1 MENYIILE
9 MIGEGAFGKV
19 YKGQRKCT
27 NQIVAIKKIVKK
39 GKKEKEL
46 KNLRQEIDIL
56 HRLYHENIIQC
67 LDSFETNSEFCLVT
81 ELATGQ
87 LYEIVQE
94 DKKLPEKQIKEIALQ
109 LTSAL
114 FYLHNNNI
122 IHRDIKPQNVLISA
136 SGIIKICD
144 FGFARAIDNKTMI
157 TSIKGTPLY
166 MAPELLKEYPY
177 NKKADLWSLGVIL
190 YELYVGQPP
199 FYTNNFQT
207 LLHKIAKEEIRY
219 PDSMSPEFKDFLK
232 GLLVKNPK
240 DRWDWPK
247 ILAHPFLKE
256 TESEKKLHKEREENY
271 HKWILRIKND
281 KIFNLFESESFL
293 AKFANDIEVEN
304 NTKDF
309 TSFDT
314 INEKQSTNSTISKR
328 TASTKAPPESNEDFW
343 TVVENKSTTD
353 EGATSLRK
361 DPSFA
366 ERVYTTLKGII
377 KDEQITDKKM
387 AIMIINILY
396 NILTKGKFDTQNI
409 DITKNQNILTTAINM
424 FRITQ
429 EDNSQN
435 QLLNGIIKV
444 IGLFIK
450 YYCFFSGGIDL
461 SICSGFLRYVPN
473 VLNIKGRP
481 PNLYINMLK
490 AVGLMITA
498 ANISPKRSL
507 LFYKSIIDFNIV
519 NVLFKVSKNYA
530 NQPYVLTKSSLECL
544 GILIH
549 PINGEIHYF
558 PFLRNQAIEHKFEG
572 YNEVKTAFSYIDLL
586 KKHFFT
592 ICKTENI
599 FEILP
604 KLYDLENEIG
614 LKNTI
619 LKIMLQLFRYNC
631 EEMTQYFLNKNSPY
645 PTLINKVVNCDDVD
659 KKPLTQI
666 GLLILIEIVKYCN
679 KKNINI
685 NDLGYDIQKALSYI
699 NKTFQT
705 DIITLCLSF
714 GLLAECL
721 VSNTNYYIFDAKIL
735 RKIKEMIKNSRD
747 RDKSRE
753 ENKNKK
759 LEGTQFGYLNTA
771 ILDYPLFYLEK
782 ILLIMQQKERYKTE
796 IMNAIK
802 DTQFEDALVE
812 IISNFSNKNEIGPRG
827 ISSSLNIIY
836 QLIVSDYK
844 MVLRKVLREHC
855 MKQLVILIK
864 KKQYIAIQE
873 WPGYPLSEGTQIANS
888 IFMNTLKII
897 KIAADLNGITENII
911 NIDFFLNLKNAFNV
925 LSKEN
930 YKIVM
935 NILNSLI
942 SSRHDG
948 IVPTLCFDYFTK
960 QQNLKFIDTYNMLKD
975 VHNKDLVIEVLLFL
989 SSLCRKSRDVYQNVH
1004 QLNILPD
1011 LKNLLEYNESG
1022 FKSRVCN
1029 LLGNMCRH
1037 NEFFYEQ
1044 IKSSG
1049 ILPPLLKCCYD
1060 SDKATR
1066 KFACFAIG
1074 NAAFLNDSLYESFRP
1089 IIPRMVELLKDPEDN
1104 TRANSAGALG
1114 NFVRCGDQLAE
1125 DLVKYKAH
1133 EALLQLAE
1141 TQDLPQIQVIR
1152 VALFALGNFCNNPMI
1167 KAELEKINFRK
1178 RIEMLRSKFANDKQ
1192 LLEHIERIRK
1202 KLNN

>member
-27 NQIVAIKKIVKK
+27 NQIVAIKKIMKK

-256 TESEKKLHKEREENY
+256 TESEKKAHREREENY

-309 TSFDT
+309 SSFDT
-314 INEKQSTNSTISKR
+314 INEKQSTNSTTSKR
-328 TASTKAPPESNEDFW
+328 TSSTKAPLESAEDFW
-343 TVVENKSTTD
+343 SLIESKSTTD
-353 EGATSLRK
+353 DGATALRK

-387 AIMIINILY
+387 ALMIINILF
-396 NILTKGKFDTQNI
+396 NILTKGKFDAQNI

-429 EDNSQN
+429 EDNNQN

-450 YYCFFSGGIDL
+450 FYCFFSGGIDL

-530 NQPYVLTKSSLECL
+530 NQPYVLTKSCLECL

-549 PINGEIHYF
+549 PINGEIHSF
-558 PFLRNQAIEHKFEG
+558 PFLRNEAIEQRFEG
-572 YNEVKTAFSYIDLL
+572 YNDVKTAFSYIDLL

-592 ICKTENI
+592 ICKSENI

-619 LKIMLQLFRYNC
+619 LKLMLQLFRYNS

-679 KKNINI
+679 KQNINVF
-685 NDLGYDIQKALSYI
+685 DLGYDIQQALSYI

-705 DIITLCLSF
+705 DITILCLSF

-721 VSNTNYYIFDAKIL
+721 TLNSNCYTFDAKIL
-735 RKIKEMIKNSRD
+735 KKIKEMIRNSRGRG
-747 RDKSRE
+747 RDE
-753 ENKNKK
+753 NKK

-771 ILDYPLFYLEK
+771 ILDYLLFYLEK
-782 ILLIMQQKERYKTE
+782 IISIMQHKERYKNE
-796 IMNAIK
+796 ILNIIK
-802 DTQFEDALVE
+802 ETQFEDALVE
-812 IISNFSNKNEIGPRG
+812 IISNFSYKNEISPRG

-836 QLIVSDYK
+836 QLIMCDYK
-844 MVLRKVLREHC
+844 MILRKVLREHC
-855 MKQLVILIK
+855 MKQLIILIK
-864 KKQYIAIQE
+864 RKQFEAIRE
-873 WPGYPLSEGTQIANS
+873 WPGYPIKEGTQIANS
-888 IFMNTLKII
+888 IFYNTLKII
-897 KIAADLNGITENII
+897 KIAGDLNGITENII
-911 NIDFFLNLKNAFNV
+911 SGDFFFNLRNAFDV
-925 LSKEN
+925 LPKEN
-930 YKIVM
+930 YKIVI
-935 NILNSLI
+935 NILNALI

-948 IVPTLCFDYFTK
+948 TVATACFDFFSK
-960 QQNLKFIDTYNMLKD
+960 PQNLKFINTYNMLKD
-975 VHNKDLVIEVLLFL
+975 TQNKELVIEVLLFL
-989 SSLCRKSRDVYQNVH
+989 SSLCRKSKEVYQTIH
-1004 QLNILPD
+1004 QLDILPD
-1011 LKNLLEYNESG
+1011 LKNLLESNESG

-1044 IKSSG
+1044 IKTSG

-1074 NAAFLNDSLYESFRP
+1074 NAAFLNDSLYQSFRP

-1114 NFVRCGDQLAE
+1114 NFVRCGNQLAE
-1125 DLVKYKAH
+1125 DLVKHKAH

-1141 TQDLPQIQVIR
+1141 TQDFSQIQVIR

-1167 KAELEKINFRK
+1167 KSELEAINFRK
-1178 RIEMLRSKFANDKQ
+1178 RIEVLRNKFANDKQ
-1192 LLEHIERIRK
+1192 LLEHVERIRK

>member
-219 PDSMSPEFKDFLK
+219 PDSMSSEFKDFLK

-256 TESEKKLHKEREENY
+256 TEVEKKLHKEREENY

-309 TSFDT
+309 SSFDT
-314 INEKQSTNSTISKR
+314 INEKQSSNSTTSKR
-328 TASTKAPPESNEDFW
+328 TSTTMTHTQTGEDFW
-343 TVVENKSTTD
+343 SVIETKSNTD

-366 ERVYTTLKGII
+366 EKVYSTLKGII
-377 KDEQITDKKM
+377 KDEQIVDKKM
-387 AIMIINILY
+387 ALMIINILY

-429 EDNSQN
+429 EDNNQN

-450 YYCFFSGGIDL
+450 FYCFFSGGIDL

-473 VLNIKGRP
+473 VLNVKGRP
-481 PNLYINMLK
+481 SNLYINMLK

-519 NVLFKVSKNYA
+519 NVLFKVSKNYG
-530 NQPYVLTKSSLECL
+530 NQPYILTKSCLECL

-549 PINGEIHYF
+549 PINGEIHSF
-558 PFLRNQAIEHKFEG
+558 PFLKNESIEQRFEG

-599 FEILP
+599 FDILP

-619 LKIMLQLFRYNC
+619 LKLILQLFRYNS

-645 PTLINKVVNCDDVD
+645 PNLINKVVNCDDVER
-659 KKPLTQI
+659 KPLTQI

-679 KKNINI
+679 KQNINI
-685 NDLGYDIQKALSYI
+685 NDLGYDIQQALSYI

-705 DIITLCLSF
+705 DITILCLSF

-721 VSNTNYYIFDAKIL
+721 SSNSNYYIFDAKIL
-735 RKIKEMIKNSRD
+735 RKIKEMIRNSRGRG
-747 RDKSRE
+747 RDE
-753 ENKNKK
+753 NKK

-771 ILDYPLFYLEK
+771 ILDYLLFYLEK
-782 ILLIMQQKERYKTE
+782 ILITMQQKERYKTE

-802 DTQFEDALVE
+802 ETQFEDALVE
-812 IISNFSNKNEIGPRG
+812 IISNFSHRNDISQRG
-827 ISSSLNIIY
+827 ISSSLNIIN
-836 QLIVSDYK
+836 QLILMDYK
-844 MVLRKVLREHC
+844 MILRKVLREHC
-855 MKQLVILIK
+855 MKQLIIFIK
-864 KKQYIAIQE
+864 RKQYLAIKE
-873 WPGYPLSEGTQIANS
+873 WPGYPIKEGNKIANS
-888 IFMNTLKII
+888 IFINTLKIM
-897 KIAADLNGITENII
+897 KIAGDLNGLTENII
-911 NIDFFLNLKNAFNV
+911 SGDFFSNLKNSFEI

-948 IVPTLCFDYFTK
+948 TVSTACFDYFSK

-975 VHNKDLVIEVLLFL
+975 TDNKELVIEVLIFL
-989 SSLCRKSRDVYQNVH
+989 SSLCRKSKDVYQTVN

-1011 LKNLLEYNESG
+1011 LKNLLESNESG

-1037 NEFFYEQ
+1037 NDFFYQQ

-1049 ILPPLLKCCYD
+1049 ILPPLLKCCND

-1114 NFVRCGDQLAE
+1114 NFVRCGEQLAG

-1133 EALLQLAE
+1133 EALLNLAE
-1141 TQDLPQIQVIR
+1141 TQDSPQIQVIR
-1152 VALFALGNFCNNPMI
+1152 VALFALGNFCNNSMI
-1167 KAELEKINFRK
+1167 KAELEKINFRQ
-1178 RIEMLRSKFANDKQ
+1178 RIEMLRSKFSNDKQ

>member
-247 ILAHPFLKE
+247 ILAHSFLKE
-256 TESEKKLHKEREENY
+256 TESEKKAHREREENY

-309 TSFDT
+309 SSFDT
-314 INEKQSTNSTISKR
+314 INEKQSANTTTTKR
-328 TASTKAPPESNEDFW
+328 TSSTKAPPESAEDFW
-343 TVVENKSTTD
+343 SLIESKSTTD

-361 DPSFA
+361 DPTFA

-377 KDEQITDKKM
+377 KDDQITDKKM

-429 EDNSQN
+429 EDNNQN

-450 YYCFFSGGIDL
+450 FYCFFSGGIDL

-473 VLNIKGRP
+473 VLNVKGRP
-481 PNLYINMLK
+481 QNLYINMLK

-519 NVLFKVSKNYA
+519 NVLFKVSKNYFS
-530 NQPYVLTKSSLECL
+530 QPYVLTKSCLECL

-549 PINGEIHYF
+549 PINGEIHSF
-558 PFLRNQAIEHKFEG
+558 PFLRNEVIEQRFEG
-572 YNEVKTAFSYIDLL
+572 YNDVKTAFSYIDLL

-592 ICKTENI
+592 ICKSENI

-619 LKIMLQLFRYNC
+619 LKLMLQLFRYNSD
-631 EEMTQYFLNKNSPY
+631 EMTQYFLNKNSPY
-645 PTLINKVVNCDDVD
+645 PALINKVVNCDDVE

-685 NDLGYDIQKALSYI
+685 NDLGYDIQQALSYI

-705 DIITLCLSF
+705 DITILCLSF

-721 VSNTNYYIFDAKIL
+721 TSNLNYYIFDAKIL
-735 RKIKEMIKNSRD
+735 KKIKEMIRNSRGRG
-747 RDKSRE
+747 RDE
-753 ENKNKK
+753 NKK
-759 LEGTQFGYLNTA
+759 LEGTQFGYLNIA
-771 ILDYPLFYLEK
+771 ILDYLLFYLEK
-782 ILLIMQQKERYKTE
+782 IILTMQQKERYKTD

-802 DTQFEDALVE
+802 ETQFEDALVE
-812 IISNFSNKNEIGPRG
+812 IISNFSYKNEISPRG

-836 QLIVSDYK
+836 QLITYDYK
-844 MVLRKVLREHC
+844 MILRKILREHC
-855 MKQLVILIK
+855 MKQLIILIK
-864 KKQYIAIQE
+864 RKQFVAIRE
-873 WPGYPLSEGTQIANS
+873 WPGYPIKEGTQIANS
-888 IFMNTLKII
+888 IFLNTLRII

-911 NIDFFLNLKNAFNV
+911 SGDFFFNLRNAFDI
-925 LSKEN
+925 LPKEN
-930 YKIVM
+930 YKLIM
-935 NILNSLI
+935 NILNALI

-948 IVPTLCFDYFTK
+948 TVSTACFEYFSK
-960 QQNLKFIDTYNMLKD
+960 SQNLEFIDSYNMLKD
-975 VHNKDLVIEVLLFL
+975 THYKDLVIEVLLFL
-989 SSLCRKSRDVYQNVH
+989 SSLCRKSKEVYQTIH

-1011 LKNLLEYNESG
+1011 LKTLLESNESG

-1049 ILPPLLKCCYD
+1049 ILSPLLKCCYD
-1060 SDKATR
+1060 TDKATR

-1074 NAAFLNDSLYESFRP
+1074 NAAFLNDSLYQSFRP

-1114 NFVRCGDQLAE
+1114 NFVRCGDQLAD

-1141 TQDLPQIQVIR
+1141 TQELPQIQVIR
-1152 VALFALGNFCNNPMI
+1152 VALFALGNFCNNPKI
-1167 KAELEKINFRK
+1167 KGELEAINFRK
-1178 RIEMLRSKFANDKQ
+1178 RIEILRNKFVNDKQ
-1192 LLEHIERIRK
+1192 LLEHVERIRK

>member
-219 PDSMSPEFKDFLK
+219 PDSMSSEFKDFLK

-256 TESEKKLHKEREENY
+256 TESEKKSHMEREENY

-309 TSFDT
+309 SSFDT
-314 INEKQSTNSTISKR
+314 INEKQSTNSGASKR
-328 TASTKAPPESNEDFW
+328 TISTKAPESVGDFW
-343 TVVENKSTTD
+343 SMVEAKSVTD

-377 KDEQITDKKM
+377 KDDQITDKKL

-424 FRITQ
+424 FKITQ
-429 EDNSQN
+429 EDNN

-450 YYCFFSGGIDL
+450 FYCFFSGGIDL

-473 VLNIKGRP
+473 VLNVKGRP

-530 NQPYVLTKSSLECL
+530 NQPYVLTKSCLECL

-549 PINGEIHYF
+549 PINGEIHSF
-558 PFLRNQAIEHKFEG
+558 PFLRNEAIEQRFEG
-572 YNEVKTAFSYIDLL
+572 YNDVKTAFSYIDLL

-592 ICKTENI
+592 ICKSENI

-604 KLYDLENEIG
+604 KLYDLENEIS
-614 LKNTI
+614 LKITI
-619 LKIMLQLFRYNC
+619 LKLMLQLFRYNS
-631 EEMTQYFLNKNSPY
+631 EEMTPYFLNKNSPY
-645 PTLINKVVNCDDVD
+645 PSLINKVVNCDEVE

-666 GLLILIEIVKYCN
+666 GLLILIEVVKYCN
-679 KKNINI
+679 KQNINI
-685 NDLGYDIQKALSYI
+685 NDLGYDIQQGLSYI

-705 DIITLCLSF
+705 DITILCLSF

-721 VSNTNYYIFDAKIL
+721 SLNPSYYIFDAKIL
-735 RKIKEMIKNSRD
+735 KKIKEMIRNSRGRG
-747 RDKSRE
+747 RDE
-753 ENKNKK
+753 NKK
-759 LEGTQFGYLNTA
+759 LEGTQFGYLNIA
-771 ILDYPLFYLEK
+771 ILDYLLFYLEK
-782 ILLIMQQKERYKTE
+782 ILTNPKKERYKTE

-802 DTQFEDALVE
+802 ETQFEDALVE
-812 IISNFSNKNEIGPRG
+812 IISNFSYKNEISPRG
-827 ISSSLNIIY
+827 ISSSLNIIN
-836 QLIVSDYK
+836 QLIMFDYK
-844 MVLRKVLREHC
+844 MILRKVIREHC
-855 MKQLVILIK
+855 MKQLIILIK
-864 KKQYIAIQE
+864 KKQFLAIQE
-873 WPGYPLSEGTQIANS
+873 WPGYPIKEGTQIANS
-888 IFMNTLKII
+888 IFINTLQII
-897 KIAADLNGITENII
+897 KIAADLNCITENII
-911 NIDFFLNLKNAFNV
+911 SEDFFFNLRNSFDV
-925 LSKEN
+925 LPKEN

-935 NILNSLI
+935 NILNVLI

-948 IVPTLCFDYFTK
+948 TVASKCFEHFSK

-975 VHNKDLVIEVLLFL
+975 IHNKELVVEALLFL
-989 SSLCRKSRDVYQNVH
+989 SSLCRKSKDVYHSIH

-1011 LKNLLEYNESG
+1011 LKILLECNESG

-1037 NEFFYEQ
+1037 NEFFYDK

-1114 NFVRCGDQLAE
+1114 NFVRCGDQLE
-1125 DLVKYKAH
+1125 DDLVKYKAH

-1152 VALFALGNFCNNPMI
+1152 VALFALGNFCNNSKI
-1167 KAELEKINFRK
+1167 KSKLEEINIRQ
-1178 RIEMLRSKFANDKQ
+1178 RIEVLRSKFANDKQ
-1192 LLEHIERIRK
+1192 LLEHVERIRK

>member
-219 PDSMSPEFKDFLK
+219 PDSMSSEFKDFLK

-309 TSFDT
+309 SSFDT
-314 INEKQSTNSTISKR
+314 INEKQSSNSTTSKR
-328 TASTKAPPESNEDFW
+328 TSSTMNKTPTGEDFW
-343 TVVENKSTTD
+343 SQIETKSNTD

-361 DPSFA
+361 DPTFA
-366 ERVYTTLKGII
+366 EKVYTTLKGII
-377 KDEQITDKKM
+377 KDEQVTDKKM
-387 AIMIINILY
+387 ALMIINILY

-429 EDNSQN
+429 EDNNQS

-450 YYCFFSGGIDL
+450 FYCFFSGGIDL

-473 VLNIKGRP
+473 VLNVKGRP
-481 PNLYINMLK
+481 SNLYINMLK

-530 NQPYVLTKSSLECL
+530 NQPYVLTKSCLECL

-549 PINGEIHYF
+549 PINGEIHSF
-558 PFLRNQAIEHKFEG
+558 PFLKNESIEQRFEG

-599 FEILP
+599 FDILP

-619 LKIMLQLFRYNC
+619 LKLILQLFRYNS

-645 PTLINKVVNCDDVD
+645 PTLINKVVNCDDVER
-659 KKPLTQI
+659 KPLTQI

-679 KKNINI
+679 KKNINL
-685 NDLGYDIQKALSYI
+685 NDLGYDIQQALSYI

-705 DIITLCLSF
+705 DITILCLSF
-714 GLLAECL
+714 GLLSECL
-721 VSNTNYYIFDAKIL
+721 SSNSNYYIFDSKIL
-735 RKIKEMIKNSRD
+735 KKIKEMIRNSRGRG
-747 RDKSRE
+747 RDE
-753 ENKNKK
+753 NKK

-771 ILDYPLFYLEK
+771 ILDYLLFYLEK
-782 ILLIMQQKERYKTE
+782 IIIIMQQKERYKTE

-802 DTQFEDALVE
+802 ETQFEDALVE
-812 IISNFSNKNEIGPRG
+812 IISNFSHRNDISQRG

-836 QLIVSDYK
+836 QLISMDYK
-844 MVLRKVLREHC
+844 MILRKVLREHC
-855 MKQLVILIK
+855 MKQLVIFIK
-864 KKQYIAIQE
+864 RKQYIAIQE
-873 WPGYPLSEGTQIANS
+873 WPGYPIKEGNIIANS
-888 IFMNTLKII
+888 IFINTLKIM
-897 KIAADLNGITENII
+897 KIAGDLNGLTENII
-911 NIDFFLNLKNAFNV
+911 SGDFFSNLKNSFEIIP
-925 LSKEN
+925 KEN

-948 IVPTLCFDYFTK
+948 TVSTACFDYFSK
-960 QQNLKFIDTYNMLKD
+960 QQNLKFIDTYKMLKNTD
-975 VHNKDLVIEVLLFL
+975 NKDLVIEVLIFL
-989 SSLCRKSRDVYQNVH
+989 SSLCRKSRDVYQTIH

-1011 LKNLLEYNESG
+1011 LKNLLECNESG

-1037 NEFFYEQ
+1037 NDFFYEQ

-1049 ILPPLLKCCYD
+1049 ILPPLLKCCND

-1114 NFVRCGDQLAE
+1114 NFVRCGEQLAG

-1133 EALLQLAE
+1133 EALLNLAE
-1141 TQDLPQIQVIR
+1141 TQDFPQIQVIR
-1152 VALFALGNFCNNPMI
+1152 VALFALGNFCNNSMI
-1167 KAELEKINFRK
+1167 KAELEKINFRQ
-1178 RIEMLRSKFANDKQ
+1178 RIEMLRSKFSNDKQ

>member
-1 MENYIILE
+1 
-9 MIGEGAFGKV
+9 
-19 YKGQRKCT
+19 
-27 NQIVAIKKIVKK
+27 
-39 GKKEKEL
+39 
-46 KNLRQEIDIL
+46 
-56 HRLYHENIIQC
+56 
-67 LDSFETNSEFCLVT
+67 
-81 ELATGQ
+81 
-87 LYEIVQE
+87 
-94 DKKLPEKQIKEIALQ
+94 
-109 LTSAL
+109 
-114 FYLHNNNI
+114 
-122 IHRDIKPQNVLISA
+122 
-136 SGIIKICD
+136 
-144 FGFARAIDNKTMI
+144 MI

-207 LLHKIAKEEIRY
+207 LLHKIAKEDIRY
-219 PDSMSPEFKDFLK
+219 PDSMSYDFKDFLK

-247 ILAHPFLKE
+247 ILAHNFLKE
-256 TESEKKLHKEREENY
+256 TESEKKAHKEREENY

-314 INEKQSTNSTISKR
+314 INDKNSSNSNSSKR
-328 TASTKAPPESNEDFW
+328 LAPNNEDFW
-343 TVVENKSTTD
+343 SSIEAKSTSD
-353 EGATSLRK
+353 DGATALRK
-361 DPSFA
+361 DPIFA
-366 ERVYTTLKGII
+366 EKVYTTLKSII
-377 KDEQITDKKM
+377 KDGQIVDKKL
-387 AIMIINILY
+387 ALAIINILF

-409 DITKNQNILTTAINM
+409 DITKNQNILTTAIDM
-424 FRITQ
+424 FKITQ
-429 EDNSQN
+429 EDNTQN

-450 YYCFFSGGIDL
+450 FYCFFSGGIDL

-473 VLNIKGRP
+473 VLNVKGRP
-481 PNLYINMLK
+481 QNLYINMLK

-519 NVLFKVSKNYA
+519 NVLFKVSKNYNN
-530 NQPYVLTKSSLECL
+530 NQPYVLTKSCLECL

-549 PINGEIHYF
+549 PINGEIHSF
-558 PFLRNQAIEHKFEG
+558 PFLRNEAIEQRFEG

-592 ICKTENI
+592 ICKSENI

-604 KLYDLENEIG
+604 KLYEIENEVG

-619 LKIMLQLFRYNC
+619 LKLMLQLFRYNPD
-631 EEMTQYFLNKNSPY
+631 EMTPYFLNKNSAY
-645 PTLINKVVNCDDVD
+645 VTIINKVIYCDDVD
-659 KKPLTQI
+659 KKPLTQM
-666 GLLILIEIVKYCN
+666 GLLILIEVAKYCN
-679 KKNINI
+679 LHKINI
-685 NDLGYDIQKALSYI
+685 KDTGYDIQQALSYI

-705 DIITLCLSF
+705 DITILCLSF

-721 VSNTNYYIFDAKIL
+721 SSNGDYYIFDAKIL
-735 RKIKEMIKNSRD
+735 KKIKEMIRNSRGRG
-747 RDKSRE
+747 RD
-753 ENKNKK
+753 ENKR

-771 ILDYPLFYLEK
+771 ILDYLLFYLEK
-782 ILLIMQQKERYKTE
+782 IILIMQQKERYKPE

-802 DTQFEDALVE
+802 ETQFEDALVE
-812 IISNFSNKNEIGPRG
+812 IISNFSYKNEISPKG

-836 QLIVSDYK
+836 QLIMSDYK
-844 MVLRKVLREHC
+844 MILRKVLREHC
-855 MKQLVILIK
+855 MKQLIILIK
-864 KKQYIAIQE
+864 KKQFVAIRE
-873 WPGYPLSEGTQIANS
+873 WPGYTSEEGKIIANS
-888 IFMNTLKII
+888 IFVNTLRII
-897 KIAADLNGITENII
+897 KIAADLNGINENII
-911 NIDFFLNLKNAFNV
+911 SGDFFLNLKNSFDV
-925 LSKEN
+925 ISKEN
-930 YKIVM
+930 YKTVV

-948 IVPTLCFDYFTK
+948 TVATACFEYFSK
-960 QQNLKFIDTYNMLKD
+960 IQNIKFIDTYNMLKD
-975 VHNKDLVIEVLLFL
+975 TYNKELIIEVLLFL
-989 SSLCRKSRDVYQNVH
+989 SSLCRKSRDVYQTIH

-1011 LKNLLEYNESG
+1011 LKDLLECNESG

-1044 IKSSG
+1044 IKTSG
-1049 ILPPLLKCCYD
+1049 ILNPLLKCCYD

-1074 NAAFLNDSLYESFRP
+1074 NAAFLNDTLYDSFRS
-1089 IIPRMVELLKDPEDN
+1089 IIPRMVELLNDPEDN

-1114 NFVRCGDQLAE
+1114 NFVRCGDQLAP
-1125 DLVKYKAH
+1125 DLVKARAH
-1133 EALLQLAE
+1133 EGLLKLAE
-1141 TQDLPQIQVIR
+1141 SQELPQIQVIR
-1152 VALFALGNFCNNPMI
+1152 VALFALGNFCNNALI
-1167 KAELEKINFRK
+1167 KGELEKINFRQ
-1178 RIEMLRSKFANDKQ
+1178 RIEVLRNKFSNDKQ